1 MINTYELKKLNL
13 NHFNQII
20 LDNYITFLKYNF
32 NIDNNELLIIVY
44 LTTQNKYNKVLYNK
58 TNKDYTNSFIKM
70 FMFNYYNNIKYLKK
84 IIKINKR
91 SFKDLT
97 TFLSNKKRIYSYFEN
112 INNTNISFYL
122 PIIINFEYPNS

>member
-20 LDNYITFLKYNF
+20 LDNYITFLKY
-32 NIDNNELLIIVY
+32 NELLIIVY

-122 PIIINFEYPNS
+122 PIIMKFEYPNS

>member
-122 PIIINFEYPNS
+122 PIIMNFEYPNS

>member
-122 PIIINFEYPNS
+122 PIIMKFEYPNS